1 MKAGYSH
8 LYLMALHSSYSAHKK
23 GRVIGMSFGG
33 TLLDDD
39 ITADNLAGWLD
50 DASALHDSK
59 VDEILGELD
68 SFSVPYEE
76 DEEAIPDVVQDYIDN
91 LHGGINKPFDT
102 IQLLIP
108 LLADRIESFRVD
120 AVEAQ
125 DVLTVFRE
133 EVEKDY
139 IERASLEHLYEQVRD
154 MRDGYHDGDMPG
166 LSTNFTTK

>member
-1 MKAGYSH
+1 
-8 LYLMALHSSYSAHKK
+8 
-23 GRVIGMSFGG
+23 MSFEG

-39 ITADNLAGWLD
+39 ITADKLAGWLD

-59 VDEILGELD
+59 VGEILGDLD

-76 DEEAIPDVVQDYIDN
+76 DYEFIPEVVQYYIDE
-91 LHGGINKPFDT
+91 LHGGIRKLFDT
-102 IQLLIP
+102 IQLVIP
-108 LLADRIESFRVD
+108 IQADRIESLRDD

-125 DVLTVFRE
+125 DALTVFRE

-139 IERASLEHLYEQVRD
+139 IERASLETLYGQVRD

-166 LSTNFTTK
+166 AIEKLYSLITNMMEGN

>member
-1 MKAGYSH
+1 
-8 LYLMALHSSYSAHKK
+8 
-23 GRVIGMSFGG
+23 MSFEG

-39 ITADNLAGWLD
+39 VTADKLAGWLD
-50 DASALHDSK
+50 DVSALHVSK

-76 DEEAIPDVVQDYIDN
+76 DHEIIPEVVKDYIDN
-91 LHGGINKPFDT
+91 LHAGINKLFDT

-108 LLADRIESFRVD
+108 LLADRAESFRGD

-125 DVLTVFRE
+125 DALTIFRE

-139 IERASLEHLYEQVRD
+139 IERASLEPLYEQIRD
-154 MRDGYHDGDMPG
+154 MRDGYCDGDMPG
-166 LSTNFTTK
+166 IIDKLYNQVTEMMEGNN

>member
-1 MKAGYSH
+1 
-8 LYLMALHSSYSAHKK
+8 
-23 GRVIGMSFGG
+23 MSFDG
-33 TLLDDD
+33 TLFDDD
-39 ITADNLAGWLD
+39 ITADKLAGWLD

-76 DEEAIPDVVQDYIDN
+76 GEEAIPDVVQDYIDN
-91 LHGGINKPFDT
+91 LQGGINKLFDT

-108 LLADRIESFRVD
+108 RLADRAESFRED

-125 DVLTVFRE
+125 DTLTVFRE

-139 IERASLEHLYEQVRD
+139 IERASLETLYELVRD
-154 MRDGYHDGDMPG
+154 MRDGYHGDDMPG
-166 LSTNFTTK
+166 AIGKLYSLVTNMMEGN

>member
-1 MKAGYSH
+1 
-8 LYLMALHSSYSAHKK
+8 
-23 GRVIGMSFGG
+23 MSFEG

-39 ITADNLAGWLD
+39 ITADKLAGWLD

-76 DEEAIPDVVQDYIDN
+76 DYEIIPEIVQDYIDE
-91 LHGGINKPFDT
+91 LHGGIRKLFDT
-102 IQLLIP
+102 IQLVIP
-108 LLADRIESFRVD
+108 LQADRIENFRDD

-125 DVLTVFRE
+125 DALTVFRE

-139 IERASLEHLYEQVRD
+139 IERASLEPLYELVRD
-154 MRDGYHDGDMPG
+154 MRDGYCDGDMPG
-166 LSTNFTTK
+166 VIGKLYTQLINMMEGH

>member
-1 MKAGYSH
+1 
-8 LYLMALHSSYSAHKK
+8 
-23 GRVIGMSFGG
+23 MSFEG

-39 ITADNLAGWLD
+39 ITADKLAGWLD

-76 DEEAIPDVVQDYIDN
+76 DYEFIPEVVQYYIDE
-91 LHGGINKPFDT
+91 LHGGIRKLFDT
-102 IQLLIP
+102 IQLVIP
-108 LLADRIESFRVD
+108 LQADRTESFRDD

-125 DVLTVFRE
+125 DALTVFRE

-139 IERASLEHLYEQVRD
+139 IERASLETLYEQVRD

-166 LSTNFTTK
+166 AIEKLYSLITNMMEGN

>member
-1 MKAGYSH
+1 
-8 LYLMALHSSYSAHKK
+8 
-23 GRVIGMSFGG
+23 MSFEG

-39 ITADNLAGWLD
+39 ITADKLAGLLD

-76 DEEAIPDVVQDYIDN
+76 DYEIIPEVVQDYIDDI
-91 LHGGINKPFDT
+91 HGGIRKLFDT

-108 LLADRIESFRVD
+108 LLADRAESFHND

-125 DVLTVFRE
+125 DALTVFHE
-133 EVEKDY
+133 EVERDY
-139 IERASLEHLYEQVRD
+139 IERASLEDLYEQLRD
-154 MRDGYHDGDMPG
+154 IREGYYGNDLSGAIEKLYHQVIDMMEG
-166 LSTNFTTK
+166 N

>member
-1 MKAGYSH
+1 
-8 LYLMALHSSYSAHKK
+8 
-23 GRVIGMSFGG
+23 MSFEG

-39 ITADNLAGWLD
+39 ITADKLAGWLD

-76 DEEAIPDVVQDYIDN
+76 DYEIIPEVVQDYIDE
-91 LHGGINKPFDT
+91 LHCGIRKLFDT
-102 IQLLIP
+102 IQLVIP
-108 LLADRIESFRVD
+108 LQADRTESFRDD

-125 DVLTVFRE
+125 DALTVFRE

-139 IERASLEHLYEQVRD
+139 IERASLETLYELLRD
-154 MRDGYHDGDMPG
+154 MRDGYHGDDMPG
-166 LSTNFTTK
+166 AIDKLYNQLTDMMEGND

>member
-1 MKAGYSH
+1 
-8 LYLMALHSSYSAHKK
+8 
-23 GRVIGMSFGG
+23 MSFEG

-39 ITADNLAGWLD
+39 ITADKLAGWLD
-50 DASALHDSK
+50 EASALQDSK

-76 DEEAIPDVVQDYIDN
+76 DYEIIPEVVQDYIDE
-91 LHGGINKPFDT
+91 LHGGIRKLFDT

-108 LLADRIESFRVD
+108 CLVDRIESFRDD
-120 AVEAQ
+120 AVESQ
-125 DVLTVFRE
+125 DTLTVFRE

-154 MRDGYHDGDMPG
+154 MRDGYCDVGMPG
-166 LSTNFTTK
+166 AIEKLYNQVTGIMEGN

>member
-1 MKAGYSH
+1 
-8 LYLMALHSSYSAHKK
+8 
-23 GRVIGMSFGG
+23 MSFEG
-33 TLLDDD
+33 TLLDDNV
-39 ITADNLAGWLD
+39 TADKLAGWLD

-76 DEEAIPDVVQDYIDN
+76 DYEIIPEVVQDYIDE
-91 LHGGINKPFDT
+91 LHGGIRKLFDS

-108 LLADRIESFRVD
+108 LLADRIESLRDD

-125 DVLTVFRE
+125 DALTVFRE

-139 IERASLEHLYEQVRD
+139 IERASLVTLYEQIRD
-154 MRDGYHDGDMPG
+154 MRDGYCDGDMPG
-166 LSTNFTTK
+166 AIGKLYNQITEMLKGND

>member
-1 MKAGYSH
+1 MT
-8 LYLMALHSSYSAHKK
+8 
-23 GRVIGMSFGG
+23 FEG

-39 ITADNLAGWLD
+39 ITADKLAGWLD

-76 DEEAIPDVVQDYIDN
+76 DYEIIPKVVQDYIDE
-91 LHGGINKPFDT
+91 LHGGIRKLFDT
-102 IQLLIP
+102 IQLVIP
-108 LLADRIESFRVD
+108 LQADRIESFRGD

-125 DVLTVFRE
+125 DALTVFRE

-139 IERASLEHLYEQVRD
+139 IERASLETLYELVRD
-154 MRDGYHDGDMPG
+154 MRDGYCDSDMPG
-166 LSTNFTTK
+166 AIDNLYTQITEMMEGND

>member
-1 MKAGYSH
+1 
-8 LYLMALHSSYSAHKK
+8 
-23 GRVIGMSFGG
+23 MSFEG

-39 ITADNLAGWLD
+39 ITADKLAGWLD

-76 DEEAIPDVVQDYIDN
+76 DYEIIPEVVQDYIDE
-91 LHGGINKPFDT
+91 LHGGIRKLFDT
-102 IQLLIP
+102 IQLVIP
-108 LLADRIESFRVD
+108 LQADRTESFRDD

-125 DVLTVFRE
+125 DTLTVFRE

-139 IERASLEHLYEQVRD
+139 IERASLETLYEQVRD
-154 MRDGYHDGDMPG
+154 MRDGYHDDMPG
-166 LSTNFTTK
+166 AIEKLYNQITDMMEGN

>member
-1 MKAGYSH
+1 
-8 LYLMALHSSYSAHKK
+8 MA
-23 GRVIGMSFGG
+23 FEG

-39 ITADNLAGWLD
+39 ITADKLAGWLD

-59 VDEILGELD
+59 VDEILGEMD

-76 DEEAIPDVVQDYIDN
+76 DYEIIPEVVQDYIDE
-91 LHGGINKPFDT
+91 LHGGIRKLLDT
-102 IQLLIP
+102 IQLVIP
-108 LLADRIESFRVD
+108 LQADRIESFWGD

-139 IERASLEHLYEQVRD
+139 IERASLETLYEQIRD
-154 MRDGYHDGDMPG
+154 VRDGYCDSDMPG
-166 LSTNFTTK
+166 AIEKLYNQITEMMEGN

>member
-1 MKAGYSH
+1 
-8 LYLMALHSSYSAHKK
+8 
-23 GRVIGMSFGG
+23 MSFEG

-39 ITADNLAGWLD
+39 ITADKLAGWLD

-76 DEEAIPDVVQDYIDN
+76 DYEIIPEVVQDYIDE
-91 LHGGINKPFDT
+91 LHGGIRKLFGT
-102 IQLLIP
+102 IQLVIP
-108 LLADRIESFRVD
+108 LQADRTESFRDD

-125 DVLTVFRE
+125 DALTVFRE

-139 IERASLEHLYEQVRD
+139 IERASLETLYELLRD
-154 MRDGYHDGDMPG
+154 MRDGYHGDDMPG
-166 LSTNFTTK
+166 AIDKLYNQLTDMMEGND